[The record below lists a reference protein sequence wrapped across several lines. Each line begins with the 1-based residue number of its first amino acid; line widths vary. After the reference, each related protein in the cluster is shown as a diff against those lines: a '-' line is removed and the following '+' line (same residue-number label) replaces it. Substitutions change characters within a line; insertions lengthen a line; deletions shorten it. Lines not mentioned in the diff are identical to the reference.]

1 MASLNKLFLIG
12 NLTRDPE
19 VRVTP
24 KGTHVAQF
32 GIAVNRQIKDE
43 AGGPAREEV
52 TFVDIEAWGKQAELC
67 GKFLKKGSP
76 CMIEGRL
83 KFEQWDDKQSGQ
95 KRSKL
100 KVVMEN
106 VQFLGSKPSSEE
118 TGSGAT
124 DSLGV
129 PARAAQSGAGAPFD
143 DANTPF

>member
-32 GIAVNRQIKDE
+32 GLAVNRQFKDE
-43 AGGPAREEV
+43 AGAAREEV
-52 TFVDIEAWGKQAELC
+52 TFVDVESWGKQAELC
-67 GKFLKKGSP
+67 GKFLKKGSL
-76 CMIEGRL
+76 CMVEGRL
-83 KFEQWDDKQSGQ
+83 KFEQWEDKQSGQ

-106 VQFLGSKPSSEE
+106 VQFLGSKSSSDEV
-118 TGSGAT
+118 GSGAQ
-124 DSLGV
+124 DGLAV